1 MFNSDYSRAW
11 WAVARKAWNDAA
23 ATRSER
29 EFFAMVDGEFAATK
43 VRERGRDPGDKTSEP
58 KQSSETSSS
67 RP

>member
-1 MFNSDYSRAW
+1 MFNSDYARAW

-29 EFFAMVDGEFAATK
+29 EFFALVDGEFAATK

-58 KQSSETSSS
+58 KAEQ
-67 RP
+67 